1 MLCRLGCD
9 FTARRRD
16 GRQQCSRCW
25 CGIIEENTFRGN
37 LGGVPAKRI
46 MTVDEFAEK
55 CKQGDGNIYIGSGN
69 KREILEKYFSEE
81 KYNGTEN

>member
-1 MLCRLGCD
+1 
-9 FTARRRD
+9 
-16 GRQQCSRCW
+16 
-25 CGIIEENTFRGN
+25 
-37 LGGVPAKRI
+37 

-81 KYNGTEN
+81 KHNGTEI